1 MFELRSKTKWYSPLE
16 SDLLFNPP
24 PLWNFLGLWP
34 PPPPWN
40 FQFPPWWGSGYFL
53 ELAHIVWKYIFYCYV
68 LNKNKNIVN
77 AGYWV
82 LSENPR
88 NFGCNISIRRPSI
101 QSLAGR
107 EGNKVSA
114 CRGVGYVIFSWR
126 EIVQEAI
133 FVKFK
138 NLFTLQ
144 TSSQVFHSIRI
155 LWPWCSV
162 SSKWFRKNCYHNG
175 STKWKY
181 TAAIK
186 IFLVCTKSSGWP
198 WGWQIPELW
207 AMQNLLMLHPQDW
220 KPTVAQGV
228 HGSTWNW
235 LMHSSRTKRPW
246 KTVENKR
253 FHCHRLSANSQK
265 CNFMHFLLGILQ
277 PKTDKFQSASLQL

>member
-1 MFELRSKTKWYSPLE
+1 MVGVWLFSGTCTYCLKIYI
-16 SDLLFNPP
+16 LL
-24 PLWNFLGLWP
+24 
-34 PPPPWN
+34 
-40 FQFPPWWGSGYFL
+40 
-53 ELAHIVWKYIFYCYV
+53 YV

-77 AGYWV
+77 SGYWV

-101 QSLAGR
+101 QSLAAR
-107 EGNKVSA
+107 EGNKVSISLSGGGI
-114 CRGVGYVIFSWR
+114 CYIFLAGNCAR
-126 EIVQEAI
+126 NGEAI

-162 SSKWFRKNCYHNG
+162 SSKWFRKNCYHKG

-198 WGWQIPELW
+198 CAWHMPELW

-235 LMHSSRTKRPW
+235 LMHSNRTKRPW

-253 FHCHRLSANSQK
+253 FHCHRLSANS
-265 CNFMHFLLGILQ
+265 
-277 PKTDKFQSASLQL
+277 

>member
-16 SDLLFNPP
+16 SDLLSNPP

-34 PPPPWN
+34 PHLPGISNSLHNGGLDIFWN
-40 FQFPPWWGSGYFL
+40 LHTLF
-53 ELAHIVWKYIFYCYV
+53 EIYILLYV

-88 NFGCNISIRRPSI
+88 NFGCNISIRRLSI
-101 QSLAGR
+101 QSLEGR

-114 CRGVGYVIFSWR
+114 RSGGGICYIFLVGNCAR
-126 EIVQEAI
+126 NGEAI

-186 IFLVCTKSSGWP
+186 IFVCVPKARGWP
-198 WGWQIPELW
+198 WGWQMPELW

-220 KPTVAQGV
+220 KGIQIP
-228 HGSTWNW
+228 
-235 LMHSSRTKRPW
+235 HSCPASEWEHLK
-246 KTVENKR
+246 
-253 FHCHRLSANSQK
+253 L
-265 CNFMHFLLGILQ
+265 
-277 PKTDKFQSASLQL
+277 TDA